1 MDTRRYAGVS
11 EEYFSRYVETY
22 RDLCSKSWR
31 IYIPLAIG
39 GVAQAV
45 DYASFFDA
53 LVGRPLRP
61 VALLTGLLPLA
72 VYYTI
77 TFCRIPPPV
86 TPLTFRRL
94 LLFVMTWY
102 VANTVIL
109 LTMAAL
115 LTRATRQGAGAT
127 TAFRVCM
134 VFGCL
139 AIPTLLR
146 RHNAFHRQELTF
158 AAASGSDRNA

>member
-22 RDLCSKSWR
+22 RDLCSKPLR
-31 IYIPLAIG
+31 IYISLLIG
-39 GVAQAV
+39 GFAQAV

-61 VALLTGLLPLA
+61 VAFLTGLLPLA

-115 LTRATRQGAGAT
+115 LTRATRLGAGAT

-146 RHNAFHRQELTF
+146 RHNAFHRQELT
-158 AAASGSDRNA
+158 AAAVSGSDRNA

>member
-1 MDTRRYAGVS
+1 VDTRRYAGVS
-11 EEYFSRYVETY
+11 EEYFSRYVSTY
-22 RDLCSKSWR
+22 RGLCSKSWR

-39 GVAQAV
+39 GVAQAI

-53 LVGRPLRP
+53 LIGRPLGP
-61 VALLTGLLPLA
+61 VAFLTGLLPLA
-72 VYYTI
+72 VYFVI
-77 TFCRIPPPV
+77 TFCRTPPPV

-109 LTMAAL
+109 LTMASL
-115 LTRATRQGAGAT
+115 LTRATGLGARAT
-127 TAFRVCM
+127 TALRACM

-146 RHNAFHRQELTF
+146 RHNALHRQELTV
-158 AAASGSDRNA
+158 AAVSGSDRNA